1 MKKKRI
7 YCISIDAMISDDIP
21 FMETLPNLGPIV
33 KKAAKAKD
41 VISVYPTLTYTCH
54 ASMLTGV
61 YPERHHIV
69 NNEMFIPG

>member
-54 ASMLTGV
+54 A
-61 YPERHHIV
+61 
-69 NNEMFIPG
+69 